1 MDERL
6 VRAPIPREL
15 VKVLGV
21 ESQTPSKAGAFTRA
35 FLKNSILPNTQQD
48 VQGILSHK
56 ALILGYATS
65 KKDKSKRSSKKA
77 KGLNA
82 RQKRAMKIFQIK
94 PEHQRYELFLPLHEH
109 WKQYITDLCGGFKPT
124 STPQF
129 VQQKLLKADFHGA
142 ILTVV
147 RSKCPSYVG
156 TTGILVQEL
165 KHVFNFITKENRLKV
180 IPKRNSVFSVETNG
194 FVSYIYGSKFE
205 QRASE
210 RSAKKFKVR
219 GTIDL

>member
-142 ILTVV
+142 ILTV
-147 RSKCPSYVG
+147 
-156 TTGILVQEL
+156 
-165 KHVFNFITKENRLKV
+165 